1 MEREEVTKLTP
12 EKVVKV
18 LKEKGTIVNTEEAKA
33 ILNFIK
39 TIANIA
45 VNQYLSGRDLDFID
59 PKQ

>member
-12 EKVVKV
+12 EKVVKI
-18 LKEKGTIVNTEEAKA
+18 LREKGTIVNTEEAKT
-33 ILNFIK
+33 ILSFIK

-45 VNQYLSGRDLDFID
+45 VNQYLSRRDLDFIN